1 MTNKYKSFEDKLKR
15 IDEIVLK
22 LDSDEIT
29 LEESLELYKEG
40 VILTKECDDILKN
53 AQLNIEEL
61 TKDDS
66 DGE

>member
-1 MTNKYKSFEDKLKR
+1 MINKNQSFEDKMKR
-15 IDEIVLK
+15 IDEIVVK
-22 LDSDEIT
+22 LDSDDIT
-29 LEESLELYKEG
+29 LEESLNLYKEG
-40 VILTKECDDILKN
+40 VTLTKECDDILKN

>member
-1 MTNKYKSFEDKLKR
+1 MTNKNQSFEDKMKR
-15 IDEIVLK
+15 IDEIVVK
-22 LDSDEIT
+22 LDSDDIT
-29 LEESLELYKEG
+29 LEESLNLYKEG
-40 VILTKECDDILKN
+40 VTLTKECDDILKN

>member
-1 MTNKYKSFEDKLKR
+1 MTNKNQSFEDKMKR
-15 IDEIVLK
+15 IDEIVVK
-22 LDSDEIT
+22 LDNDDIT
-29 LEESLELYKEG
+29 LEESLNLYKEG
-40 VILTKECDDILKN
+40 VTLTKECDDILKN

>member
-1 MTNKYKSFEDKLKR
+1 MTNKNQSFEDKMKR
-15 IDEIVLK
+15 IDEIVVK
-22 LDSDEIT
+22 LDSDDIT
-29 LEESLELYKEG
+29 LEESLNLYREG
-40 VILTKECDDILKN
+40 VTLTKECDDILKN

>member
-1 MTNKYKSFEDKLKR
+1 MTNKNQSFEDKMKR
-15 IDEIVLK
+15 IDEIVAK
-22 LDSDEIT
+22 LDSDDIT
-29 LEESLELYKEG
+29 LEESLNLYKEG
-40 VILTKECDDILKN
+40 VTLTKECDDILKN